1 MSNFSLSSRAAQE
14 GIAVLMPRG
23 YINDIAAASLEQMS
37 EQFLGDGLRKL
48 VVNFADVQFINTIGL
63 SIFLGIVQKT
73 LEFKSMLCFTNL
85 KKDHREILEMAGLT
99 KYVKIFKDE
108 DDAFNYLN
116 GRRT

>member
-1 MSNFSLSSRAAQE
+1 MSNFTLSSKAAQE
-14 GIAVLMPRG
+14 GIAVLMPKG
-23 YINDIAAASLEQMS
+23 YINDIAATSLERMS
-37 EQFLGDGLRKL
+37 EQLMDDGLRKL

-85 KKDHREILEMAGLT
+85 KKDHYEIFEMAGLT
-99 KYVKIFKDE
+99 KYAKIFKDE
-108 DDAFNYLN
+108 NAAFNYLN